1 LNPRPKT
8 FHKGIYIHIL
18 NFDFRGLRLLQAGCF
33 RHYPVKFNLTLY
45 RHSGLAFLLVDAH
58 TGPAGIVRLDGG
70 SLSGYCVVI
79 IVCDY
84 VFSAFFTSRQKTRY
98 AAIASLSPSKPFRPL
113 ILSVL
118 LGGWLKIFFVSHYA
132 QI

>member
-1 LNPRPKT
+1 MNPRPKT
-8 FHKGIYIHIL
+8 FHKGVYIHIL
-18 NFDFRGLRLLQAGCF
+18 NFNFRGERLLQAGCF
-33 RHYPVKFNLTLY
+33 RHYPVKFNRPLY
-45 RHSGLAFLLVDAH
+45 RHLGLAFLLVDARAE
-58 TGPAGIVRLDGG
+58 PAGIVRLDGG

-113 ILSVL
+113 IMSIL
-118 LGGWLKIFFVSHYA
+118 LNGWLEVFFTTGYS
-132 QI
+132 